1 MGCAA
6 GSHRLGNASSFSQA
20 GIPHL
25 GNTREQN
32 SGRQRVAE
40 NPGSLVE
47 DRMACT
53 DHVVLLRRFS
63 ATVLGFSDARSG
75 HGQARPSPDAGR
87 WRRDGT
93 AECDGAECTYYRRV
107 RAMLAAVPAGDQLSL
122 RPCLD
127 LSSPPS
133 PVGSTLAAHDHRD
146 ERRGH
151 SACES
156 GRPSGGCRLACYPAI
171 RPGTRSR
178 RNQLE

>member
-32 SGRQRVAE
+32 SGRQSVAE

-53 DHVVLLRRFS
+53 DHVVLLRRLS

-75 HGQARPSPDAGR
+75 YGQARPSPDAGR

-93 AECDGAECTYYRRV
+93 AECDGAERTYYRRV

-122 RPCLD
+122 RPFWISLE
-127 LSSPPS
+127 SSLP
-133 PVGSTLAAHDHRD
+133 
-146 ERRGH
+146 
-151 SACES
+151 
-156 GRPSGGCRLACYPAI
+156 GREYSRCP
-171 RPGTRSR
+171 RP
-178 RNQLE
+178 

>member
-32 SGRQRVAE
+32 SGRQSVAE

-75 HGQARPSPDAGR
+75 YGQAS
-87 WRRDGT
+87 
-93 AECDGAECTYYRRV
+93 
-107 RAMLAAVPAGDQLSL
+107 AV
-122 RPCLD
+122 
-127 LSSPPS
+127 
-133 PVGSTLAAHDHRD
+133 
-146 ERRGH
+146 
-151 SACES
+151 
-156 GRPSGGCRLACYPAI
+156 
-171 RPGTRSR
+171 SR
-178 RNQLE
+178 RREMETRRHSRTRWGRTYLL